1 VNTLHLHQHL
11 FRDFTLI
18 DVIRFLFTAFMP
30 RISVRYGLLRRRI
43 GVLLVAVAPD
53 KFFSTAST
61 LCDLR
66 TPVGRLSQVNWP
78 AGDVST

>member
-1 VNTLHLHQHL
+1 MKTLPLHQRL

-18 DVIRFLFTAFMP
+18 DVIRFLFKAFMP
-30 RISVRYGLLRRRI
+30 RISVRYGLLRWRI
-43 GVLLVAVAPD
+43 GVLLVAVAAD

-66 TPVGRLSQVNWP
+66 SPVGRFSQVNWP
-78 AGDVST
+78 AG

>member
-1 VNTLHLHQHL
+1 MRNPEVKTLPLHQHL

-18 DVIRFLFTAFMP
+18 DVIRFLFTTFMP

-43 GVLLVAVAPD
+43 GVLLVAVAAY

-66 TPVGRLSQVNWP
+66 TPVGRLSQVN
-78 AGDVST
+78 